1 MFASDPAATMNLSR
15 SPRKLRR
22 QEPTDSDVTTS
33 YPGGGYRRIQ
43 PSYWRPRRGPHAC
56 EPASLLGRWTARND
70 AAACQ
75 DEPIVALF
83 FNSQDSALTRNDG
96 FVAHVFRDNGAAA
109 QCASGNMGRLPD
121 DDFCADLDAVVE
133 VDHVGVIETKASR

>member
-1 MFASDPAATMNLSR
+1 MPAGRLFRPADEL
-15 SPRKLRR
+15 
-22 QEPTDSDVTTS
+22 EADVAD
-33 YPGGGYRRIQ
+33 
-43 PSYWRPRRGPHAC
+43 RG
-56 EPASLLGRWTARND
+56 R
-70 AAACQ
+70 
-75 DEPIVALF
+75 AL
-83 FNSQDSALTRNDG
+83 DG